1 MYHIDV
7 RRRSFQPRVSSS
19 HILHLIVF
27 SWSTLHVAIR
37 VPHSRR
43 SFQPRVSS
51 SHILHLIVFSW
62 SRHTL
67 HVAIRVPHSISSC
80 CFPPT
85 ITGAGDIA
93 DTAILR
99 PTCLGIC
106 CEHHQAR
113 KICVILVAT
122 VSEGTVFHL

>member
-1 MYHIDV
+1 MSPTTDGEVPKKLAVEVVLPILMYHIDV
-7 RRRSFQPRVSSS
+7 R
-19 HILHLIVF
+19 
-27 SWSTLHVAIR
+27 
-37 VPHSRR
+37 RR

-85 ITGAGDIA
+85 ITCAGDIA
-93 DTAILR
+93 ETAILR
-99 PTCLGIC
+99 PTYLGIC